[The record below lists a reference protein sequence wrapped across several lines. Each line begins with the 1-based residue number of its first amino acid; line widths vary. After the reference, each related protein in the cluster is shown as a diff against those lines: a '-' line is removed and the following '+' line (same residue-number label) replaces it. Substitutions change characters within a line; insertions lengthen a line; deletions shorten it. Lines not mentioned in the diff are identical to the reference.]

1 MSLGEDHIREFIM
14 FSFDVPVSKSY
25 MHNAIAVYN
34 ERVLRLLKM
43 HKEFQ
48 MLPNH
53 LQTILIKRNRMYIS
67 ALQCAVCENS
77 ETGYEQL
84 VFTYGE
90 SDKKIMSEE
99 FAHVSAKQ
107 IKKMTMANV
116 NKCTNY
122 LADPLMERF
131 NRLVQD
137 IGEYIKTDSMFK
149 LVTLVLL
156 FSDIT
161 SLESP
166 MLKEVCNRYLNVM
179 MRQRQEEISTSYE
192 FYEENEDSTS
202 TQFSI
207 CISNIK
213 KLADVLQQL
222 NSAPSKS

>member
-1 MSLGEDHIREFIM
+1 
-14 FSFDVPVSKSY
+14 

-34 ERVLRLLKM
+34 ERVLRLLKI

-48 MLPNH
+48 MLPYN
-53 LQTILIKRNRMYIS
+53 LQTALIKRNRMYVS

-99 FAHVSAKQ
+99 FGHVSAKQ

-137 IGEYIKTDSMFK
+137 IGEFIKNDSMFK

-166 MLKEVCNRYLNVM
+166 VLKQVCNRYLNVM
-179 MRQRQEEISTSYE
+179 IKQRQEEISMGYE
-192 FYEENEDSTS
+192 LYHQNGDNTS
-202 TQFSI
+202 TKFCL
-207 CISNIK
+207 CISNVK
-213 KLADVLQQL
+213 KLSEVLQQL
-222 NSAPSKS
+222 NCAPSKS

>member
-14 FSFDVPVSKSY
+14 FSFEVPVSKSY

-34 ERVLRLLKM
+34 ERVLRLLKI

-48 MLPNH
+48 MLPHH
-53 LQTILIKRNRMYIS
+53 LQTALIKQNRMYIS

-137 IGEYIKTDSMFK
+137 IGEFIKTDSMFK

-166 MLKEVCNRYLNVM
+166 VLKEVCNRYLNVM
-179 MRQRQEEISTSYE
+179 IRQRQEEISTGYE
-192 FYEENEDSTS
+192 LYEENGDNTS
-202 TQFSI
+202 TQFSL

-222 NSAPSKS
+222 NCAPSKS